1 MNELVNYI
9 IKHIEG
15 GYYHPDM
22 KPNLING
29 YKMANSGETMFG
41 IDRKGGSDLINTA
54 PGQQFWQI
62 IDDYYKQHHADTAYY
77 NDKADG
83 RRIPANVGAKLREL
97 AAKMMISRYNR
108 YSQAYLSPGALQAIA
123 SDPRLQLQF
132 LYACWNGEGDFQ
144 LFANI
149 MNRAFANG
157 TRDTGT
163 LYNAINST
171 RRNMPNGTANK
182 KKLFADGANK
192 LDYICKQ
199 YLGGVP
205 STPGNTNNKKIW
217 LWIVGAAALWLLFS
231 NNKKKGKK

>member
-22 KPNLING
+22 KPYLING
-29 YKMANSGETMFG
+29 DRMLDSGETMFG
-41 IDRKGGSDLINTA
+41 IDRKGGTDLINTT

-62 IDDYYKQHHADTAYY
+62 IDNNYKNHHADKNYY

-83 RRIPANVGAKLREL
+83 KRIPIAVGAKLREL
-97 AAKMMISRYNR
+97 AAKMMFSRYNR

-132 LYACWNGEGDFQ
+132 LYACWNGKGNFQ
-144 LFANI
+144 LFANV
-149 MNRAFANG
+149 MNRAFENG
-157 TRDTGT
+157 TRDVGT

-171 RRNMPNGTANK
+171 RRNMPNASETK
-182 KKLFADGANK
+182 KQLFAEGANK

-199 YLGGVP
+199 YLGGIP
-205 STPGNTNNKKIW
+205 AMPGTNKRKIW
-217 LWIVGAAALWLLFS
+217 PWIIGAAALWLLLS
-231 NNKKKGKK
+231 SNKKKGKK

>member
-22 KPNLING
+22 KPYLPNG
-29 YKMANSGETMFG
+29 DRMADSGETMFG

-54 PGQQFWQI
+54 PGQKFWQI
-62 IDDYYKQHHADTAYY
+62 IDNNYKNHHADKAFY

-83 RRIPANVGAKLREL
+83 RRIPAGVGAQLREL
-97 AAKMMISRYNR
+97 AANMMFSRYNR
-108 YSQAYLSPGALQAIA
+108 YSQQFLSPEARQAIA

-132 LYACWNGEGDFQ
+132 LYACWNGQGNFQ
-144 LFANI
+144 LFANV
-149 MNRAFANG
+149 MNRAFENG
-157 TRDTGT
+157 TRDVGT

-171 RRNMPNGTANK
+171 RRNMPNASETK
-182 KKLFADGANK
+182 KQLFAEGANK

-199 YLGGVP
+199 YLGGIP
-205 STPGNTNNKKIW
+205 AAAGNNKKNIW
-217 LWIVGAAALWLLFS
+217 PWIIGAAALWLFFS